1 MLWIISL
8 STLHKVVGEGEGSPE
23 QSFTGENRKL
33 VSKARPNFQGKIV
46 LKNTPSFLGSGL
58 DVYARIASWAQS
70 LCVYS
75 VI

>member
-46 LKNTPSFLGSGL
+46 LKTPPSFLGSGL
-58 DVYARIASWAQS
+58 DVYARVASWAQT